1 MPAFLIFDRGSE
13 VFPLRVLVV
22 NPDFLQICPRDGDRN
37 GIARAM
43 SMFISCL
50 LAGLGYEWENFPWR
64 LWRLHALFFF
74 QLFVEKSNQVGFAI
88 AHPVAY
94 LERTKIAAASAIPH
108 GQCSRRDIQEKSG
121 LLAIQQG
128 FIEQGKVVGNVF
140 SFRVFQDTH

>member
-50 LAGLGYEWENFPWR
+50 LAGLGYEWEIFR
-64 LWRLHALFFF
+64 G
-74 QLFVEKSNQVGFAI
+74 VYG
-88 AHPVAY
+88 
-94 LERTKIAAASAIPH
+94 
-108 GQCSRRDIQEKSG
+108 
-121 LLAIQQG
+121 
-128 FIEQGKVVGNVF
+128 GNMRYF
-140 SFRVFQDTH
+140 SFSCSLRNLIRLALL